1 MRAAVFHGER
11 DIRIED
17 VPDPTCGVDDIVLK
31 VASCGICGTDVS
43 SYQHP
48 SMFASP
54 GQVLGHEFSGRVVA
68 AGSGV
73 QGIAVGDRVTAWPI
87 VPCDRCPRCDESNW
101 QLCENQWG
109 HGVSSGLPGAFAE
122 YVRIPNARLNRTVY
136 RLPEEVSWDAA
147 AMVEPLSVAVS
158 AVSFLEAKPSE
169 TVVVMGLGMLGLGA
183 VQALAATGVNRV
195 IGVDLA
201 EPRLQLARSLGASE
215 VVDAGAGDVPE
226 RLREITG
233 GGPMGSARVDAVVE
247 CTGVEAALAQ
257 ATEVLRFA
265 GRLAL
270 VGLYASPPR
279 VDVNALIIK
288 QVKLRGTF
296 AYRTEYADVLQLL
309 ASGRFSA
316 DTLVTGRFPLE
327 ETTAAFEAQLDREY
341 AVKTMVVSSDVE

>member
-1 MRAAVFHGER
+1 MRAAVFHGLR
-11 DIRIED
+11 DIRVED
-17 VPDPTCGVDDIVLK
+17 VPDPECGVDDVVLQ

-87 VPCDRCPRCDESNW
+87 VPCDRCPRCTESNW

-109 HGVSSGLPGAFAE
+109 HGVSSGLPGAFAQ

-136 RLPEEVSWDAA
+136 RLPPEVSWDAA
-147 AMVEPLSVAVS
+147 AMVEPLSVALS
-158 AVSFLEAKPSE
+158 AVGFVAAQPTE
-169 TVVVMGLGMLGLGA
+169 TVVVMGLGMLGLGV
-183 VQALAATGVNRV
+183 VQTLVATGVGRV
-195 IGVDLA
+195 IGVDMA
-201 EPRLQLARSLGASE
+201 KPRLELARALGANE

-226 RLREITG
+226 RLRELTG
-233 GGPMGSARVDAVVE
+233 SGPMGSARVDAVVE

-257 ATEVLRFA
+257 ATEILRFA

-279 VDVNALIIK
+279 LDVNTLILK
-288 QVKLRGTF
+288 QASLRGTF
-296 AYRTEYADVLQLL
+296 AYRTEYAAVLQLL
-309 ASGRFSA
+309 ASGRLSA
-316 DTLVTGRFPLE
+316 DALITGRFPLE
-327 ETTAAFEAQLDREY
+327 ETAAAFEAQLDRDT
-341 AVKTMVVSSDVE
+341 AVKTMVVGRDVD